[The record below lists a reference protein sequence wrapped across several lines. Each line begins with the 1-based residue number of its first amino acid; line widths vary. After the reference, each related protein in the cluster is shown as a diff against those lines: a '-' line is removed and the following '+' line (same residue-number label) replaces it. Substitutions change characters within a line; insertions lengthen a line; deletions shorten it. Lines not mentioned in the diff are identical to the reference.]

1 MGGLKVARY
10 RIRRN
15 NMKKALKISG
25 IIIGIILVSALII
38 FIFFPG
44 LFTYIKVKVKYDN
57 IDRGFTEFKKVEVP
71 DDFKTYTRGNL
82 KISVPDDYKPK
93 DIGYGFEY
101 SDGKT
106 ALAIIENDSLETD
119 ELMKGYSED
128 YDTWEYYKYEEAD
141 YKHFFETIDET
152 FPTPYDASSNI
163 LWFVRNK
170 LKAKD
175 CLKLR
180 SRDMDVFLELAESK
194 EESWKMEKT
203 WELDGE
209 NCFVYIGYIEDSE
222 IFNSDLWTAYIY
234 DKNNLTKY
242 HYLLFK
248 EDDTE
253 VIEQIISSIEL
264 E

>member
-1 MGGLKVARY
+1 
-10 RIRRN
+10 
-15 NMKKALKISG
+15 MKKALKIG
-25 IIIGIILVSALII
+25 GIILGIILAALLII

-71 DDFKTYTRGNL
+71 DDFKTYTVKGITL
-82 KISVPDDYKPK
+82 SVPDSYVLK
-93 DIGYGFEY
+93 DTGSSFKN
-101 SDGKT
+101 SDEKSV
-106 ALAIIENDSLETD
+106 LLIMESDSLETD

-128 YDTWEYYKYEEAD
+128 YDTWEYYKYEEED
-141 YKHFFETIDET
+141 YKHFFETIGGT
-152 FPTPYDASSNI
+152 FPTPYDASSDI
-163 LWFVRNK
+163 LWFVRDK

-180 SRDMDVFLELAESK
+180 GRDMDVFLELADSK
-194 EESWKMEKT
+194 EESWKTEKT

-253 VIEQIISSIEL
+253 VIKQIISSIEL
-264 E
+264 K

>member
-1 MGGLKVARY
+1 
-10 RIRRN
+10 
-15 NMKKALKISG
+15 MKKALKIGG
-25 IIIGIILVSALII
+25 IILGIILVSALII

-71 DDFKTYTRGNL
+71 DDFKTYTVKGITL
-82 KISVPDDYKPK
+82 SVPDSYVLK
-93 DIGYGFEY
+93 DTGSSFKN
-101 SDGKT
+101 SDEKSV
-106 ALAIIENDSLETD
+106 LLIMESDSLETD

-141 YKHFFETIDET
+141 YKHFFETIGGT
-152 FPTPYDASSNI
+152 FPTPYDASSDI
-163 LWFVRNK
+163 LWFVRDK

-180 SRDMDVFLELAESK
+180 GRDMDVFLELADSK
-194 EESWKMEKT
+194 EESWKTEKT

-253 VIEQIISSIEL
+253 VIKQIISSIEL
-264 E
+264 K

>member
-1 MGGLKVARY
+1 
-10 RIRRN
+10 
-15 NMKKALKISG
+15 MKKALKIG
-25 IIIGIILVSALII
+25 GIILGIILAALLII

-82 KISVPDDYKPK
+82 KISVPDGYKPK

-119 ELMKGYSED
+119 ELMKGYYED
-128 YDTWEYYKYEEAD
+128 YDAWEYYKYEEAD
-141 YKHFFETIDET
+141 YKHFFETIGGT
-152 FPTPYDASSNI
+152 FPTPYDASSDI
-163 LWFVRNK
+163 LWFVRDK

-180 SRDMDVFLELAESK
+180 GRDMDVFLELADSK
-194 EESWKMEKT
+194 EESWKTEKT
-203 WELDGE
+203 WELAGE
-209 NCFVYIGYIEDSE
+209 NSFAYIGHGEANELIKFDFWTMN
-222 IFNSDLWTAYIY
+222 IFDQNDLS
-234 DKNNLTKY
+234 KY

-253 VIEQIISSIEL
+253 VIKQIISSIEL
-264 E
+264 K